1 MSVHPVSTCLWQ
13 EKEDEEEERQE
24 EEERRERIWNEV
36 LAGRFSS

>member
-1 MSVHPVSTCLWQ
+1 MRPVSTCLWQ
-13 EKEDEEEERQE
+13 EKEDKEEERQE

>member
-1 MSVHPVSTCLWQ
+1 MHPVSTCLWQ

>member
-1 MSVHPVSTCLWQ
+1 MRPVSTCLWQ